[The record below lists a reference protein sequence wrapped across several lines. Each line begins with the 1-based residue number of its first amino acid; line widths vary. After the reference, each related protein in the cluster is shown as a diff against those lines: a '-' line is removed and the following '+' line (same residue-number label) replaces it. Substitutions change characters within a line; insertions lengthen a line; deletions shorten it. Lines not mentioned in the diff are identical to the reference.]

1 MAGKG
6 GKREGAGRKSNA
18 EKLIRAQFVA
28 EWFTQSF
35 QEFKWKE
42 LCNSEDHGVSV
53 RAMSYLTDRV
63 YGKAV
68 QPVEAE
74 GEFTLVIDL

>member
-28 EWFTQSF
+28 DWFTQGF
-35 QEFKWKE
+35 QEIKWKE
-42 LCNSEDHGVSV
+42 LCESDDEGVAV
-53 RAMSYLTDRV
+53 RAMTYLTDRV

-74 GEFTLVIDL
+74 GEFTLVIDI